1 MVVGRFSHMRC
12 CFPLPLFPISL
23 FLCLSLSLFLY
34 LLLSLSLTDALYLT
48 PRISF
53 TIRPN
58 VLVHGFIFDRC
69 RLSTLQRNVEAQILW
84 PCMVMHTICVTVFN
98 SRMRLHARLHAF
110 TWCLSNK
117 ILIESG
123 DKMFCLLFSSQ
134 IKKKLQWMRNKK
146 TIPANIVHNSS
157 KHRTQFEAF
166 HCKTVNFTPFV
177 IFIEFRLWNG
187 W

>member
-1 MVVGRFSHMRC
+1 MLAFRSVYLVAISTKSNGLYLRFLTDNELGYFRIMRC
-12 CFPLPLFPISL
+12 AFFIPLSL
-23 FLCLSLSLFLY
+23 IFSFFVFLSLTLSLSPS
-34 LLLSLSLTDALYLT
+34 LSLSLTDALYLT

-98 SRMRLHARLHAF
+98 SRMRLHARLRAF

-123 DKMFCLLFSSQ
+123 DKMLCLLFSS
-134 IKKKLQWMRNKK
+134 
-146 TIPANIVHNSS
+146 
-157 KHRTQFEAF
+157 
-166 HCKTVNFTPFV
+166 
-177 IFIEFRLWNG
+177 
-187 W
+187 